1 MTGDFF
7 LTNWFLEA
15 MRWIYSLTCAISE
28 SGFGNVFLTIL
39 ISTILLRALT
49 IFSDIK
55 TRKSSA
61 KMAEVQPEIQ
71 RLQKKY
77 ANDPRRFQA
86 EQTKLMKEK
95 GVSMWGSCLPMLITM
110 PLFFCFIAAFR
121 YWGYEMNLRLLVD
134 ENAMELFKSFKFLW
148 INNIWQPDNGL
159 TPVLAN
165 GASFLAT
172 PQLSNL
178 LYLQEPGVG
187 EKLVEM
193 GLAVTK
199 VYQGGVSYQ
208 LLSNDAA
215 IAIYDAAIQPFLDVY
230 KGYNNGWFVMSIL
243 AGGTNFRELGGY
255 EADEGKHVKWGQIWR
270 GIPTCKLTGEA
281 DRAKLDALGLRLIL
295 DLRSTEEAR
304 REPDYVPDGARLV
317 QICGLCAEDG
327 REISFAPDDIDA
339 LMKGRKETP
348 DGSFFVQ
355 TMYERMLFGNKAFKE
370 LFRALE
376 AGETPI
382 LFHCSAGKDRT
393 GVAAMLI
400 LLALGASDETIC
412 ADYLQTNLCRKA
424 EIEARMAAHAD
435 EIAKDPRRENFHR
448 SAAGVSPEAA
458 PFVLR
463 TIRAKYGNAEN
474 YLEKEYGLT
483 PARLMRLRRMYLE

>member
-208 LLSNDAA
+208 LLSNETA

-243 AGGTNFRELGGY
+243 AGGTNFLSAWLMTKNTPGANE
-255 EADEGKHVKWGQIWR
+255 EAAKSTKWMNYLFPVMSFIFCLNYNAAFAIYW
-270 GIPTCKLTGEA
+270 TLTSVIMIIVN
-281 DRAKLDALGLRLIL
+281 LIL
-295 DLRSTEEAR
+295 NKKFPRTEPAK
-304 REPDYVPDGARLV
+304 
-317 QICGLCAEDG
+317 ED
-327 REISFAPDDIDA
+327 A
-339 LMKGRKETP
+339 
-348 DGSFFVQ
+348 
-355 TMYERMLFGNKAFKE
+355 NK
-370 LFRALE
+370 
-376 AGETPI
+376 
-382 LFHCSAGKDRT
+382 
-393 GVAAMLI
+393 
-400 LLALGASDETIC
+400 
-412 ADYLQTNLCRKA
+412 
-424 EIEARMAAHAD
+424 
-435 EIAKDPRRENFHR
+435 
-448 SAAGVSPEAA
+448 
-458 PFVLR
+458 
-463 TIRAKYGNAEN
+463 
-474 YLEKEYGLT
+474 
-483 PARLMRLRRMYLE
+483 

>member
-243 AGGTNFRELGGY
+243 AGGTNFLSAWLMTKNTPAANE
-255 EADEGKHVKWGQIWR
+255 EAAKSTKWMNYLFPVMSFIFCLNYNAAFAIYW
-270 GIPTCKLTGEA
+270 TLTSVIMIIVN
-281 DRAKLDALGLRLIL
+281 LIL
-295 DLRSTEEAR
+295 NKKFPRTEPAK
-304 REPDYVPDGARLV
+304 
-317 QICGLCAEDG
+317 ED
-327 REISFAPDDIDA
+327 A
-339 LMKGRKETP
+339 
-348 DGSFFVQ
+348 
-355 TMYERMLFGNKAFKE
+355 NK
-370 LFRALE
+370 
-376 AGETPI
+376 
-382 LFHCSAGKDRT
+382 
-393 GVAAMLI
+393 
-400 LLALGASDETIC
+400 
-412 ADYLQTNLCRKA
+412 
-424 EIEARMAAHAD
+424 
-435 EIAKDPRRENFHR
+435 
-448 SAAGVSPEAA
+448 
-458 PFVLR
+458 
-463 TIRAKYGNAEN
+463 
-474 YLEKEYGLT
+474 
-483 PARLMRLRRMYLE
+483 

>member
-28 SGFGNVFLTIL
+28 RGFGNVFLTIL

-121 YWGYEMNLRLLVD
+121 YWGYELNLRLRVD

-230 KGYNNGWFVMSIL
+230 KGYNNGWFIMSIL
-243 AGGTNFRELGGY
+243 AGGTNFLSAWLMTKNTPAANE
-255 EADEGKHVKWGQIWR
+255 EAAKSTKWMNYLFPVMSFIFCLNYNAAFAIYW
-270 GIPTCKLTGEA
+270 TLTSVIMIIVN
-281 DRAKLDALGLRLIL
+281 LIL
-295 DLRSTEEAR
+295 NKKFPRTEPAK
-304 REPDYVPDGARLV
+304 
-317 QICGLCAEDG
+317 ED
-327 REISFAPDDIDA
+327 
-339 LMKGRKETP
+339 
-348 DGSFFVQ
+348 
-355 TMYERMLFGNKAFKE
+355 
-370 LFRALE
+370 
-376 AGETPI
+376 
-382 LFHCSAGKDRT
+382 
-393 GVAAMLI
+393 
-400 LLALGASDETIC
+400 
-412 ADYLQTNLCRKA
+412 ADK
-424 EIEARMAAHAD
+424 
-435 EIAKDPRRENFHR
+435 
-448 SAAGVSPEAA
+448 
-458 PFVLR
+458 
-463 TIRAKYGNAEN
+463 
-474 YLEKEYGLT
+474 
-483 PARLMRLRRMYLE
+483 

>member
-208 LLSNDAA
+208 ILSNDAA

-230 KGYNNGWFVMSIL
+230 KGYNNGWFIMSIL
-243 AGGTNFRELGGY
+243 AGGTNFLSAWLMTKNTPAANE
-255 EADEGKHVKWGQIWR
+255 EAAKSTKWMNYLFPVMSFIFCLNYNAAFAIYW
-270 GIPTCKLTGEA
+270 TLTSVIMIIVN
-281 DRAKLDALGLRLIL
+281 LIL
-295 DLRSTEEAR
+295 NKKFPRTEPAKE
-304 REPDYVPDGARLV
+304 GA
-317 QICGLCAEDG
+317 D
-327 REISFAPDDIDA
+327 
-339 LMKGRKETP
+339 K
-348 DGSFFVQ
+348 
-355 TMYERMLFGNKAFKE
+355 
-370 LFRALE
+370 
-376 AGETPI
+376 
-382 LFHCSAGKDRT
+382 
-393 GVAAMLI
+393 
-400 LLALGASDETIC
+400 
-412 ADYLQTNLCRKA
+412 
-424 EIEARMAAHAD
+424 
-435 EIAKDPRRENFHR
+435 
-448 SAAGVSPEAA
+448 
-458 PFVLR
+458 
-463 TIRAKYGNAEN
+463 
-474 YLEKEYGLT
+474 
-483 PARLMRLRRMYLE
+483 

>member
-39 ISTILLRALT
+39 ISTILLRVLT

-208 LLSNDAA
+208 LLSNETA

-243 AGGTNFRELGGY
+243 AGGTNFLSAWLMTKNTPAANE
-255 EADEGKHVKWGQIWR
+255 EAAKSTKWMNYLFPIMSFIFCLNYNAAFAIYW
-270 GIPTCKLTGEA
+270 TLTSVIMIIVN
-281 DRAKLDALGLRLIL
+281 LIL
-295 DLRSTEEAR
+295 NKKFPRTEPAK
-304 REPDYVPDGARLV
+304 
-317 QICGLCAEDG
+317 ED
-327 REISFAPDDIDA
+327 A
-339 LMKGRKETP
+339 
-348 DGSFFVQ
+348 
-355 TMYERMLFGNKAFKE
+355 NK
-370 LFRALE
+370 
-376 AGETPI
+376 
-382 LFHCSAGKDRT
+382 
-393 GVAAMLI
+393 
-400 LLALGASDETIC
+400 
-412 ADYLQTNLCRKA
+412 
-424 EIEARMAAHAD
+424 
-435 EIAKDPRRENFHR
+435 
-448 SAAGVSPEAA
+448 
-458 PFVLR
+458 
-463 TIRAKYGNAEN
+463 
-474 YLEKEYGLT
+474 
-483 PARLMRLRRMYLE
+483 

>member
-230 KGYNNGWFVMSIL
+230 KGYNNGWFIMSIL
-243 AGGTNFRELGGY
+243 AGGTNFLSAWLMTKNTPAANE
-255 EADEGKHVKWGQIWR
+255 EAATPTKWRNYLFPLMSFIFCLNYNAAFAIYW
-270 GIPTCKLTGEA
+270 TLTSVIMIIVN
-281 DRAKLDALGLRLIL
+281 LIL
-295 DLRSTEEAR
+295 NKKFPRTEPAK
-304 REPDYVPDGARLV
+304 
-317 QICGLCAEDG
+317 ED
-327 REISFAPDDIDA
+327 
-339 LMKGRKETP
+339 
-348 DGSFFVQ
+348 
-355 TMYERMLFGNKAFKE
+355 
-370 LFRALE
+370 
-376 AGETPI
+376 
-382 LFHCSAGKDRT
+382 
-393 GVAAMLI
+393 
-400 LLALGASDETIC
+400 
-412 ADYLQTNLCRKA
+412 ADK
-424 EIEARMAAHAD
+424 
-435 EIAKDPRRENFHR
+435 
-448 SAAGVSPEAA
+448 
-458 PFVLR
+458 
-463 TIRAKYGNAEN
+463 
-474 YLEKEYGLT
+474 
-483 PARLMRLRRMYLE
+483 

>member
-178 LYLQEPGVG
+178 LYLNEPGVG

-230 KGYNNGWFVMSIL
+230 KGYNNGWFIMSIL
-243 AGGTNFRELGGY
+243 AGGTNFLSAWLMTKNTPAANE
-255 EADEGKHVKWGQIWR
+255 EAAKSTKWMNYLFPVMSFIFCLNYNAAFAIYW
-270 GIPTCKLTGEA
+270 TLTSVIMIIVN
-281 DRAKLDALGLRLIL
+281 LIL
-295 DLRSTEEAR
+295 NKKFPRTEPAK
-304 REPDYVPDGARLV
+304 
-317 QICGLCAEDG
+317 ED
-327 REISFAPDDIDA
+327 
-339 LMKGRKETP
+339 
-348 DGSFFVQ
+348 
-355 TMYERMLFGNKAFKE
+355 
-370 LFRALE
+370 
-376 AGETPI
+376 
-382 LFHCSAGKDRT
+382 
-393 GVAAMLI
+393 
-400 LLALGASDETIC
+400 
-412 ADYLQTNLCRKA
+412 ADK
-424 EIEARMAAHAD
+424 
-435 EIAKDPRRENFHR
+435 
-448 SAAGVSPEAA
+448 
-458 PFVLR
+458 
-463 TIRAKYGNAEN
+463 
-474 YLEKEYGLT
+474 
-483 PARLMRLRRMYLE
+483 

>member
-208 LLSNDAA
+208 LLSNDAT

-230 KGYNNGWFVMSIL
+230 KGYNNGWFIMSIL
-243 AGGTNFRELGGY
+243 AGGTNFLSAWLMTKNTPAANE
-255 EADEGKHVKWGQIWR
+255 EAAKSTKWMNYLFPVMSFIFCLNYNAAFAIYW
-270 GIPTCKLTGEA
+270 TLTSVIMIIVN
-281 DRAKLDALGLRLIL
+281 LIL
-295 DLRSTEEAR
+295 NKKFPRTEPAK
-304 REPDYVPDGARLV
+304 
-317 QICGLCAEDG
+317 ED
-327 REISFAPDDIDA
+327 
-339 LMKGRKETP
+339 
-348 DGSFFVQ
+348 
-355 TMYERMLFGNKAFKE
+355 
-370 LFRALE
+370 
-376 AGETPI
+376 
-382 LFHCSAGKDRT
+382 
-393 GVAAMLI
+393 
-400 LLALGASDETIC
+400 
-412 ADYLQTNLCRKA
+412 ADK
-424 EIEARMAAHAD
+424 
-435 EIAKDPRRENFHR
+435 
-448 SAAGVSPEAA
+448 
-458 PFVLR
+458 
-463 TIRAKYGNAEN
+463 
-474 YLEKEYGLT
+474 
-483 PARLMRLRRMYLE
+483 

>member
-28 SGFGNVFLTIL
+28 RGFGNVFLTIL

-243 AGGTNFRELGGY
+243 AGGTNFLSAWLMTKNTPAANE
-255 EADEGKHVKWGQIWR
+255 EAAKSTKWMNYLFPVMSFIFCLNYNAAFAIYW
-270 GIPTCKLTGEA
+270 TLTSVIMIIVN
-281 DRAKLDALGLRLIL
+281 LIL
-295 DLRSTEEAR
+295 NKKFPRTEPAK
-304 REPDYVPDGARLV
+304 
-317 QICGLCAEDG
+317 ED
-327 REISFAPDDIDA
+327 A
-339 LMKGRKETP
+339 
-348 DGSFFVQ
+348 
-355 TMYERMLFGNKAFKE
+355 NK
-370 LFRALE
+370 
-376 AGETPI
+376 
-382 LFHCSAGKDRT
+382 
-393 GVAAMLI
+393 
-400 LLALGASDETIC
+400 
-412 ADYLQTNLCRKA
+412 
-424 EIEARMAAHAD
+424 
-435 EIAKDPRRENFHR
+435 
-448 SAAGVSPEAA
+448 
-458 PFVLR
+458 
-463 TIRAKYGNAEN
+463 
-474 YLEKEYGLT
+474 
-483 PARLMRLRRMYLE
+483 

>member
-208 LLSNDAA
+208 LLSNETA

-230 KGYNNGWFVMSIL
+230 KGYNNGWFIMSIL
-243 AGGTNFRELGGY
+243 AGGTNFLSAWLMTKNTPAANE
-255 EADEGKHVKWGQIWR
+255 EAAKSTKWMNYLFPIMSFIFCLNYNAAFAIYW
-270 GIPTCKLTGEA
+270 TLTSIIMIIVN
-281 DRAKLDALGLRLIL
+281 LIL
-295 DLRSTEEAR
+295 NKKFPRTA
-304 REPDYVPDGARLV
+304 PVK
-317 QICGLCAEDG
+317 ED
-327 REISFAPDDIDA
+327 A
-339 LMKGRKETP
+339 
-348 DGSFFVQ
+348 
-355 TMYERMLFGNKAFKE
+355 NK
-370 LFRALE
+370 
-376 AGETPI
+376 
-382 LFHCSAGKDRT
+382 
-393 GVAAMLI
+393 
-400 LLALGASDETIC
+400 
-412 ADYLQTNLCRKA
+412 
-424 EIEARMAAHAD
+424 
-435 EIAKDPRRENFHR
+435 
-448 SAAGVSPEAA
+448 
-458 PFVLR
+458 
-463 TIRAKYGNAEN
+463 
-474 YLEKEYGLT
+474 
-483 PARLMRLRRMYLE
+483 

>member
-95 GVSMWGSCLPMLITM
+95 GVSMWGSCLPMIITM

-208 LLSNDAA
+208 LLSNETA

-230 KGYNNGWFVMSIL
+230 KGYNNGWFIMSIL
-243 AGGTNFRELGGY
+243 AGGTNFLSAWLMTKNTPAANE
-255 EADEGKHVKWGQIWR
+255 EAAKSTKWMNYLFPVMSFIFCLNYNAAFAIYW
-270 GIPTCKLTGEA
+270 TLTSVIMIIVN
-281 DRAKLDALGLRLIL
+281 LIL
-295 DLRSTEEAR
+295 NKKFPRTEPAK
-304 REPDYVPDGARLV
+304 
-317 QICGLCAEDG
+317 ED
-327 REISFAPDDIDA
+327 
-339 LMKGRKETP
+339 
-348 DGSFFVQ
+348 
-355 TMYERMLFGNKAFKE
+355 
-370 LFRALE
+370 
-376 AGETPI
+376 
-382 LFHCSAGKDRT
+382 
-393 GVAAMLI
+393 
-400 LLALGASDETIC
+400 
-412 ADYLQTNLCRKA
+412 ADK
-424 EIEARMAAHAD
+424 
-435 EIAKDPRRENFHR
+435 
-448 SAAGVSPEAA
+448 
-458 PFVLR
+458 
-463 TIRAKYGNAEN
+463 
-474 YLEKEYGLT
+474 
-483 PARLMRLRRMYLE
+483 

>member
-77 ANDPRRFQA
+77 ANAPRRFEA

-208 LLSNDAA
+208 LLSNETA

-230 KGYNNGWFVMSIL
+230 KGYNNGWFIMSIL
-243 AGGTNFRELGGY
+243 AGGTNFLSAWLMTKNTPAANE
-255 EADEGKHVKWGQIWR
+255 EAAKSTKWMNYLFPVMSFIFCLNYNAAFAIYW
-270 GIPTCKLTGEA
+270 TLTSVIMIIVN
-281 DRAKLDALGLRLIL
+281 LIL
-295 DLRSTEEAR
+295 NKKFPRTEPAK
-304 REPDYVPDGARLV
+304 
-317 QICGLCAEDG
+317 ED
-327 REISFAPDDIDA
+327 
-339 LMKGRKETP
+339 
-348 DGSFFVQ
+348 
-355 TMYERMLFGNKAFKE
+355 
-370 LFRALE
+370 
-376 AGETPI
+376 
-382 LFHCSAGKDRT
+382 
-393 GVAAMLI
+393 
-400 LLALGASDETIC
+400 
-412 ADYLQTNLCRKA
+412 ADK
-424 EIEARMAAHAD
+424 
-435 EIAKDPRRENFHR
+435 
-448 SAAGVSPEAA
+448 
-458 PFVLR
+458 
-463 TIRAKYGNAEN
+463 
-474 YLEKEYGLT
+474 
-483 PARLMRLRRMYLE
+483 

>member
-172 PQLSNL
+172 PELSNL
-178 LYLQEPGVG
+178 LYLNEPGVG

-208 LLSNDAA
+208 ILSNETA

-243 AGGTNFRELGGY
+243 AGGTNFLSAWLMTKNTPAANE
-255 EADEGKHVKWGQIWR
+255 EAAKSTKWMNYLFPVMSFIFCLNYNAAFAIYW
-270 GIPTCKLTGEA
+270 TLTSVIMIIVN
-281 DRAKLDALGLRLIL
+281 LIL
-295 DLRSTEEAR
+295 NKKFPRTEPAK
-304 REPDYVPDGARLV
+304 
-317 QICGLCAEDG
+317 ED
-327 REISFAPDDIDA
+327 A
-339 LMKGRKETP
+339 
-348 DGSFFVQ
+348 
-355 TMYERMLFGNKAFKE
+355 NK
-370 LFRALE
+370 
-376 AGETPI
+376 
-382 LFHCSAGKDRT
+382 
-393 GVAAMLI
+393 
-400 LLALGASDETIC
+400 
-412 ADYLQTNLCRKA
+412 
-424 EIEARMAAHAD
+424 
-435 EIAKDPRRENFHR
+435 
-448 SAAGVSPEAA
+448 
-458 PFVLR
+458 
-463 TIRAKYGNAEN
+463 
-474 YLEKEYGLT
+474 
-483 PARLMRLRRMYLE
+483 

>member
-15 MRWIYSLTCAISE
+15 MRWIYSLTCAISA

-208 LLSNDAA
+208 LLSNETA

-230 KGYNNGWFVMSIL
+230 KGYNNGWFIMSIL
-243 AGGTNFRELGGY
+243 AGGTNFLSAWLMTKNTPAANE
-255 EADEGKHVKWGQIWR
+255 EAAKSTKWMNYLFPVMSFIFCLNYNAAFAIYW
-270 GIPTCKLTGEA
+270 TLTSVIMIIVN
-281 DRAKLDALGLRLIL
+281 LIL
-295 DLRSTEEAR
+295 NKKFPRTEPAK
-304 REPDYVPDGARLV
+304 
-317 QICGLCAEDG
+317 ED
-327 REISFAPDDIDA
+327 
-339 LMKGRKETP
+339 
-348 DGSFFVQ
+348 
-355 TMYERMLFGNKAFKE
+355 
-370 LFRALE
+370 
-376 AGETPI
+376 
-382 LFHCSAGKDRT
+382 
-393 GVAAMLI
+393 
-400 LLALGASDETIC
+400 
-412 ADYLQTNLCRKA
+412 ADK
-424 EIEARMAAHAD
+424 
-435 EIAKDPRRENFHR
+435 
-448 SAAGVSPEAA
+448 
-458 PFVLR
+458 
-463 TIRAKYGNAEN
+463 
-474 YLEKEYGLT
+474 
-483 PARLMRLRRMYLE
+483 

>member
-39 ISTILLRALT
+39 ISTILLRVLT

-208 LLSNDAA
+208 LLSNETA

-230 KGYNNGWFVMSIL
+230 KGYNNGWFIMSIL
-243 AGGTNFRELGGY
+243 AGGTNFLSAWLMTKNTPAANE
-255 EADEGKHVKWGQIWR
+255 EAAKSTKWMNYLFPVMSFIFCLNYNAAFAIYW
-270 GIPTCKLTGEA
+270 TLTSVIMIIVN
-281 DRAKLDALGLRLIL
+281 LIL
-295 DLRSTEEAR
+295 NKKFPRTEPAK
-304 REPDYVPDGARLV
+304 
-317 QICGLCAEDG
+317 ED
-327 REISFAPDDIDA
+327 
-339 LMKGRKETP
+339 
-348 DGSFFVQ
+348 
-355 TMYERMLFGNKAFKE
+355 
-370 LFRALE
+370 
-376 AGETPI
+376 
-382 LFHCSAGKDRT
+382 
-393 GVAAMLI
+393 
-400 LLALGASDETIC
+400 
-412 ADYLQTNLCRKA
+412 ADK
-424 EIEARMAAHAD
+424 
-435 EIAKDPRRENFHR
+435 
-448 SAAGVSPEAA
+448 
-458 PFVLR
+458 
-463 TIRAKYGNAEN
+463 
-474 YLEKEYGLT
+474 
-483 PARLMRLRRMYLE
+483 

>member
-199 VYQGGVSYQ
+199 VYQGGASYQ

-230 KGYNNGWFVMSIL
+230 KGYNNGWFIMSIL
-243 AGGTNFRELGGY
+243 AGGTNFLSAWLMTKNTPAANE
-255 EADEGKHVKWGQIWR
+255 EAAKSTKWMNYLFPIMSFIFCLNYNAAFAIYW
-270 GIPTCKLTGEA
+270 TLTSVIMIIVN
-281 DRAKLDALGLRLIL
+281 LIL
-295 DLRSTEEAR
+295 NKKFPRTEPAK
-304 REPDYVPDGARLV
+304 
-317 QICGLCAEDG
+317 ED
-327 REISFAPDDIDA
+327 A
-339 LMKGRKETP
+339 
-348 DGSFFVQ
+348 
-355 TMYERMLFGNKAFKE
+355 NK
-370 LFRALE
+370 
-376 AGETPI
+376 
-382 LFHCSAGKDRT
+382 
-393 GVAAMLI
+393 
-400 LLALGASDETIC
+400 
-412 ADYLQTNLCRKA
+412 
-424 EIEARMAAHAD
+424 
-435 EIAKDPRRENFHR
+435 
-448 SAAGVSPEAA
+448 
-458 PFVLR
+458 
-463 TIRAKYGNAEN
+463 
-474 YLEKEYGLT
+474 
-483 PARLMRLRRMYLE
+483 

>member
-15 MRWIYSLTCAISE
+15 MRWIYSLTCSISE

-243 AGGTNFRELGGY
+243 AGGTNFLSAWLMTKNTPAANE
-255 EADEGKHVKWGQIWR
+255 EAAKSTKWMNYLFPVMSFIFCLNYNAAFAIYW
-270 GIPTCKLTGEA
+270 TLTSVIMIIVN
-281 DRAKLDALGLRLIL
+281 LIL
-295 DLRSTEEAR
+295 NKKFPRTE
-304 REPDYVPDGARLV
+304 PVK
-317 QICGLCAEDG
+317 ED
-327 REISFAPDDIDA
+327 A
-339 LMKGRKETP
+339 
-348 DGSFFVQ
+348 
-355 TMYERMLFGNKAFKE
+355 NK
-370 LFRALE
+370 
-376 AGETPI
+376 
-382 LFHCSAGKDRT
+382 
-393 GVAAMLI
+393 
-400 LLALGASDETIC
+400 
-412 ADYLQTNLCRKA
+412 
-424 EIEARMAAHAD
+424 
-435 EIAKDPRRENFHR
+435 
-448 SAAGVSPEAA
+448 
-458 PFVLR
+458 
-463 TIRAKYGNAEN
+463 
-474 YLEKEYGLT
+474 
-483 PARLMRLRRMYLE
+483 

>member
-15 MRWIYSLTCAISE
+15 MRWIYSLTCSISA

-159 TPVLAN
+159 APVLAYC
-165 GASFLAT
+165 ASFLAT

-243 AGGTNFRELGGY
+243 AGGTNFLSAWLMTKNTPAANE
-255 EADEGKHVKWGQIWR
+255 EAAKSTKWMNYLFPVMSFIFCLNYNAAFAIYW
-270 GIPTCKLTGEA
+270 TLTSVIMIIVN
-281 DRAKLDALGLRLIL
+281 LIL
-295 DLRSTEEAR
+295 NKKFPRTE
-304 REPDYVPDGARLV
+304 PVK
-317 QICGLCAEDG
+317 ED
-327 REISFAPDDIDA
+327 A
-339 LMKGRKETP
+339 
-348 DGSFFVQ
+348 
-355 TMYERMLFGNKAFKE
+355 NK
-370 LFRALE
+370 
-376 AGETPI
+376 
-382 LFHCSAGKDRT
+382 
-393 GVAAMLI
+393 
-400 LLALGASDETIC
+400 
-412 ADYLQTNLCRKA
+412 
-424 EIEARMAAHAD
+424 
-435 EIAKDPRRENFHR
+435 
-448 SAAGVSPEAA
+448 
-458 PFVLR
+458 
-463 TIRAKYGNAEN
+463 
-474 YLEKEYGLT
+474 
-483 PARLMRLRRMYLE
+483 

>member
-121 YWGYEMNLRLLVD
+121 YWGYETNLRLLVD

-230 KGYNNGWFVMSIL
+230 KGYNNGWFIMSIL
-243 AGGTNFRELGGY
+243 AGGTNFLSAWLMTKNTPAANE
-255 EADEGKHVKWGQIWR
+255 EAAKSTKWMNYLFPVMSFIFCLNYNAAFAIYW
-270 GIPTCKLTGEA
+270 TLTSVIMIIVN
-281 DRAKLDALGLRLIL
+281 LIL
-295 DLRSTEEAR
+295 NKKFPRTEPAK
-304 REPDYVPDGARLV
+304 
-317 QICGLCAEDG
+317 ED
-327 REISFAPDDIDA
+327 
-339 LMKGRKETP
+339 
-348 DGSFFVQ
+348 
-355 TMYERMLFGNKAFKE
+355 
-370 LFRALE
+370 
-376 AGETPI
+376 
-382 LFHCSAGKDRT
+382 
-393 GVAAMLI
+393 
-400 LLALGASDETIC
+400 
-412 ADYLQTNLCRKA
+412 ADK
-424 EIEARMAAHAD
+424 
-435 EIAKDPRRENFHR
+435 
-448 SAAGVSPEAA
+448 
-458 PFVLR
+458 
-463 TIRAKYGNAEN
+463 
-474 YLEKEYGLT
+474 
-483 PARLMRLRRMYLE
+483 

>member
-77 ANDPRRFQA
+77 ANDPRRFQT

-208 LLSNDAA
+208 LLSNETA

-230 KGYNNGWFVMSIL
+230 KGYNNGWFIMSIL
-243 AGGTNFRELGGY
+243 AGGTNFLSAWLMTKNTPAANE
-255 EADEGKHVKWGQIWR
+255 EAAKSTKWMNYLFPVMSFIFCLNYNAAFAIYW
-270 GIPTCKLTGEA
+270 TLTSVIMIIVN
-281 DRAKLDALGLRLIL
+281 LIL
-295 DLRSTEEAR
+295 NKKFPRTEPAK
-304 REPDYVPDGARLV
+304 
-317 QICGLCAEDG
+317 ED
-327 REISFAPDDIDA
+327 A
-339 LMKGRKETP
+339 
-348 DGSFFVQ
+348 
-355 TMYERMLFGNKAFKE
+355 NK
-370 LFRALE
+370 
-376 AGETPI
+376 
-382 LFHCSAGKDRT
+382 
-393 GVAAMLI
+393 
-400 LLALGASDETIC
+400 
-412 ADYLQTNLCRKA
+412 
-424 EIEARMAAHAD
+424 
-435 EIAKDPRRENFHR
+435 
-448 SAAGVSPEAA
+448 
-458 PFVLR
+458 
-463 TIRAKYGNAEN
+463 
-474 YLEKEYGLT
+474 
-483 PARLMRLRRMYLE
+483 

>member
-243 AGGTNFRELGGY
+243 AGGTNFLSAWLMTKNTPAANE
-255 EADEGKHVKWGQIWR
+255 EAAKSTKWMNYLFPIMSFIFCLNYNAAFAIYW
-270 GIPTCKLTGEA
+270 TLTSVIMIIVN
-281 DRAKLDALGLRLIL
+281 LIL
-295 DLRSTEEAR
+295 NKKFPRTE
-304 REPDYVPDGARLV
+304 PVK
-317 QICGLCAEDG
+317 ED
-327 REISFAPDDIDA
+327 A
-339 LMKGRKETP
+339 
-348 DGSFFVQ
+348 
-355 TMYERMLFGNKAFKE
+355 NK
-370 LFRALE
+370 
-376 AGETPI
+376 
-382 LFHCSAGKDRT
+382 
-393 GVAAMLI
+393 
-400 LLALGASDETIC
+400 
-412 ADYLQTNLCRKA
+412 
-424 EIEARMAAHAD
+424 
-435 EIAKDPRRENFHR
+435 
-448 SAAGVSPEAA
+448 
-458 PFVLR
+458 
-463 TIRAKYGNAEN
+463 
-474 YLEKEYGLT
+474 
-483 PARLMRLRRMYLE
+483 

>member
-165 GASFLAT
+165 GASFLTT

-208 LLSNDAA
+208 LLSNETA

-230 KGYNNGWFVMSIL
+230 KGYNNGWFIMSIL
-243 AGGTNFRELGGY
+243 AGGTNFLSAWLMTKNTPAANE
-255 EADEGKHVKWGQIWR
+255 EAAKSTKWMNYLFPIMSFIFCLNYNAAFAIYW
-270 GIPTCKLTGEA
+270 TLTSVIMIIVN
-281 DRAKLDALGLRLIL
+281 LIL
-295 DLRSTEEAR
+295 NKKFPRTEPAK
-304 REPDYVPDGARLV
+304 
-317 QICGLCAEDG
+317 ED
-327 REISFAPDDIDA
+327 
-339 LMKGRKETP
+339 
-348 DGSFFVQ
+348 
-355 TMYERMLFGNKAFKE
+355 
-370 LFRALE
+370 
-376 AGETPI
+376 
-382 LFHCSAGKDRT
+382 
-393 GVAAMLI
+393 
-400 LLALGASDETIC
+400 
-412 ADYLQTNLCRKA
+412 ADK
-424 EIEARMAAHAD
+424 
-435 EIAKDPRRENFHR
+435 
-448 SAAGVSPEAA
+448 
-458 PFVLR
+458 
-463 TIRAKYGNAEN
+463 
-474 YLEKEYGLT
+474 
-483 PARLMRLRRMYLE
+483 

>member
-86 EQTKLMKEK
+86 EQTNLMKEK

-208 LLSNDAA
+208 LLSNETA

-230 KGYNNGWFVMSIL
+230 KGYNNGWFIMSIL
-243 AGGTNFRELGGY
+243 AGGTNFLSAWLMTKNTPAANE
-255 EADEGKHVKWGQIWR
+255 EAAKSTKWMNYLFPVMSFIFCLNYNAAFAIYW
-270 GIPTCKLTGEA
+270 TLTSVIMIIVN
-281 DRAKLDALGLRLIL
+281 LIL
-295 DLRSTEEAR
+295 NKKFPRTEPAK
-304 REPDYVPDGARLV
+304 
-317 QICGLCAEDG
+317 ED
-327 REISFAPDDIDA
+327 
-339 LMKGRKETP
+339 
-348 DGSFFVQ
+348 
-355 TMYERMLFGNKAFKE
+355 
-370 LFRALE
+370 
-376 AGETPI
+376 
-382 LFHCSAGKDRT
+382 
-393 GVAAMLI
+393 
-400 LLALGASDETIC
+400 
-412 ADYLQTNLCRKA
+412 ADK
-424 EIEARMAAHAD
+424 
-435 EIAKDPRRENFHR
+435 
-448 SAAGVSPEAA
+448 
-458 PFVLR
+458 
-463 TIRAKYGNAEN
+463 
-474 YLEKEYGLT
+474 
-483 PARLMRLRRMYLE
+483 

>member
-61 KMAEVQPEIQ
+61 KMAEVHPEI

-230 KGYNNGWFVMSIL
+230 KGYNNGWFIMSIL
-243 AGGTNFRELGGY
+243 AGGTNFLSAWLMTKNTPAANE
-255 EADEGKHVKWGQIWR
+255 EAAKSTKWMNYLFPVMSFIFCLNYNAAFAIYW
-270 GIPTCKLTGEA
+270 TLTSVIMIIVN
-281 DRAKLDALGLRLIL
+281 LIL
-295 DLRSTEEAR
+295 NKKFPRTEPAK
-304 REPDYVPDGARLV
+304 
-317 QICGLCAEDG
+317 ED
-327 REISFAPDDIDA
+327 A
-339 LMKGRKETP
+339 
-348 DGSFFVQ
+348 
-355 TMYERMLFGNKAFKE
+355 NK
-370 LFRALE
+370 
-376 AGETPI
+376 
-382 LFHCSAGKDRT
+382 
-393 GVAAMLI
+393 
-400 LLALGASDETIC
+400 
-412 ADYLQTNLCRKA
+412 
-424 EIEARMAAHAD
+424 
-435 EIAKDPRRENFHR
+435 
-448 SAAGVSPEAA
+448 
-458 PFVLR
+458 
-463 TIRAKYGNAEN
+463 
-474 YLEKEYGLT
+474 
-483 PARLMRLRRMYLE
+483 

>member
-95 GVSMWGSCLPMLITM
+95 GVSMWGSCMPMLITM

-208 LLSNDAA
+208 ILSNETA

-243 AGGTNFRELGGY
+243 AGGTNFLSAWLMTKNTPAANE
-255 EADEGKHVKWGQIWR
+255 EAAKSTKWMNYLFPIMSFIFCLNYNAAFAIYW
-270 GIPTCKLTGEA
+270 TLTSVIMIIVN
-281 DRAKLDALGLRLIL
+281 LIL
-295 DLRSTEEAR
+295 NKKFPKTE
-304 REPDYVPDGARLV
+304 PVK
-317 QICGLCAEDG
+317 ED
-327 REISFAPDDIDA
+327 
-339 LMKGRKETP
+339 
-348 DGSFFVQ
+348 
-355 TMYERMLFGNKAFKE
+355 
-370 LFRALE
+370 
-376 AGETPI
+376 
-382 LFHCSAGKDRT
+382 
-393 GVAAMLI
+393 
-400 LLALGASDETIC
+400 
-412 ADYLQTNLCRKA
+412 ADK
-424 EIEARMAAHAD
+424 
-435 EIAKDPRRENFHR
+435 
-448 SAAGVSPEAA
+448 
-458 PFVLR
+458 
-463 TIRAKYGNAEN
+463 
-474 YLEKEYGLT
+474 
-483 PARLMRLRRMYLE
+483 

>member
-95 GVSMWGSCLPMLITM
+95 GVSMWGSCLPMIITM

-208 LLSNDAA
+208 LLSNETA

-243 AGGTNFRELGGY
+243 AGGTNFLSAWLMTKNTPAANE
-255 EADEGKHVKWGQIWR
+255 EAAKSTKWMNYLFPVMSFIFCLNYNAAFAIYW
-270 GIPTCKLTGEA
+270 TLTSVIMIIVN
-281 DRAKLDALGLRLIL
+281 LIL
-295 DLRSTEEAR
+295 NKKFPRTEPAK
-304 REPDYVPDGARLV
+304 
-317 QICGLCAEDG
+317 ED
-327 REISFAPDDIDA
+327 
-339 LMKGRKETP
+339 
-348 DGSFFVQ
+348 
-355 TMYERMLFGNKAFKE
+355 
-370 LFRALE
+370 
-376 AGETPI
+376 
-382 LFHCSAGKDRT
+382 
-393 GVAAMLI
+393 
-400 LLALGASDETIC
+400 
-412 ADYLQTNLCRKA
+412 ADK
-424 EIEARMAAHAD
+424 
-435 EIAKDPRRENFHR
+435 
-448 SAAGVSPEAA
+448 
-458 PFVLR
+458 
-463 TIRAKYGNAEN
+463 
-474 YLEKEYGLT
+474 
-483 PARLMRLRRMYLE
+483 

>member
-39 ISTILLRALT
+39 ISIILLRALT

-159 TPVLAN
+159 APVLAN

-208 LLSNDAA
+208 LLSNETA

-230 KGYNNGWFVMSIL
+230 KGYNNGWFIMSIL
-243 AGGTNFRELGGY
+243 AGGTNFLSAWLMTKNTPAANE
-255 EADEGKHVKWGQIWR
+255 EAAKSTKWMNYLFPIMSFIFCLNYNAAFAIYW
-270 GIPTCKLTGEA
+270 TLTSVIMIIVN
-281 DRAKLDALGLRLIL
+281 LIL
-295 DLRSTEEAR
+295 NKKFPRTEPAK
-304 REPDYVPDGARLV
+304 
-317 QICGLCAEDG
+317 ED
-327 REISFAPDDIDA
+327 
-339 LMKGRKETP
+339 
-348 DGSFFVQ
+348 
-355 TMYERMLFGNKAFKE
+355 
-370 LFRALE
+370 
-376 AGETPI
+376 
-382 LFHCSAGKDRT
+382 
-393 GVAAMLI
+393 
-400 LLALGASDETIC
+400 
-412 ADYLQTNLCRKA
+412 ADK
-424 EIEARMAAHAD
+424 
-435 EIAKDPRRENFHR
+435 
-448 SAAGVSPEAA
+448 
-458 PFVLR
+458 
-463 TIRAKYGNAEN
+463 
-474 YLEKEYGLT
+474 
-483 PARLMRLRRMYLE
+483 

>member
-15 MRWIYSLTCAISE
+15 MRWIYSLTCSISA

-230 KGYNNGWFVMSIL
+230 KGYNNGWFIMSIL
-243 AGGTNFRELGGY
+243 AGGTNFLSAWLMTKNNPPATGD
-255 EADEGKHVKWGQIWR
+255 AAKSTKWMNYLFPVMSFIFCLNYNAAFAIYW
-270 GIPTCKLTGEA
+270 TLTSVIMIIVN
-281 DRAKLDALGLRLIL
+281 LIL
-295 DLRSTEEAR
+295 NKKFPRTEPAK
-304 REPDYVPDGARLV
+304 
-317 QICGLCAEDG
+317 ED
-327 REISFAPDDIDA
+327 
-339 LMKGRKETP
+339 
-348 DGSFFVQ
+348 
-355 TMYERMLFGNKAFKE
+355 
-370 LFRALE
+370 
-376 AGETPI
+376 
-382 LFHCSAGKDRT
+382 
-393 GVAAMLI
+393 
-400 LLALGASDETIC
+400 
-412 ADYLQTNLCRKA
+412 ADK
-424 EIEARMAAHAD
+424 
-435 EIAKDPRRENFHR
+435 
-448 SAAGVSPEAA
+448 
-458 PFVLR
+458 
-463 TIRAKYGNAEN
+463 
-474 YLEKEYGLT
+474 
-483 PARLMRLRRMYLE
+483 

>member
-208 LLSNDAA
+208 LLSNETA

-243 AGGTNFRELGGY
+243 AGGTNFLSAWLMTTNTPAANE
-255 EADEGKHVKWGQIWR
+255 EAAKSTKWMNYLFPVMSFIFCLNYNAAFAIYWA
-270 GIPTCKLTGEA
+270 LTSVIMIIVN
-281 DRAKLDALGLRLIL
+281 LIL
-295 DLRSTEEAR
+295 NKKFPRTEPAK
-304 REPDYVPDGARLV
+304 
-317 QICGLCAEDG
+317 ED
-327 REISFAPDDIDA
+327 
-339 LMKGRKETP
+339 
-348 DGSFFVQ
+348 
-355 TMYERMLFGNKAFKE
+355 
-370 LFRALE
+370 
-376 AGETPI
+376 
-382 LFHCSAGKDRT
+382 
-393 GVAAMLI
+393 
-400 LLALGASDETIC
+400 
-412 ADYLQTNLCRKA
+412 ADK
-424 EIEARMAAHAD
+424 
-435 EIAKDPRRENFHR
+435 
-448 SAAGVSPEAA
+448 
-458 PFVLR
+458 
-463 TIRAKYGNAEN
+463 
-474 YLEKEYGLT
+474 
-483 PARLMRLRRMYLE
+483 

>member
-95 GVSMWGSCLPMLITM
+95 GVSIWGSCLPMLITM

-208 LLSNDAA
+208 ILSNDAA

-230 KGYNNGWFVMSIL
+230 KGYNNGWFIMSIL
-243 AGGTNFRELGGY
+243 AGGTNFLSAWLMTKNTPAANE
-255 EADEGKHVKWGQIWR
+255 EAAKSTKWMNYLFPIMSFIFCLNYNAAFAIYW
-270 GIPTCKLTGEA
+270 TLTSVIMIIVN
-281 DRAKLDALGLRLIL
+281 LIL
-295 DLRSTEEAR
+295 NKKFPRTEPAK
-304 REPDYVPDGARLV
+304 
-317 QICGLCAEDG
+317 ED
-327 REISFAPDDIDA
+327 A
-339 LMKGRKETP
+339 
-348 DGSFFVQ
+348 
-355 TMYERMLFGNKAFKE
+355 NK
-370 LFRALE
+370 
-376 AGETPI
+376 
-382 LFHCSAGKDRT
+382 
-393 GVAAMLI
+393 
-400 LLALGASDETIC
+400 
-412 ADYLQTNLCRKA
+412 
-424 EIEARMAAHAD
+424 
-435 EIAKDPRRENFHR
+435 
-448 SAAGVSPEAA
+448 
-458 PFVLR
+458 
-463 TIRAKYGNAEN
+463 
-474 YLEKEYGLT
+474 
-483 PARLMRLRRMYLE
+483 

>member
-208 LLSNDAA
+208 LLSNVAA

-230 KGYNNGWFVMSIL
+230 KGYNNGWFIMSIL
-243 AGGTNFRELGGY
+243 AGGTNFLSAWLMTKNTPAANE
-255 EADEGKHVKWGQIWR
+255 EAAKSTKWMNYLFPVMSFIFCLNYNAAFAIYW
-270 GIPTCKLTGEA
+270 TLTSVIMIIVN
-281 DRAKLDALGLRLIL
+281 LIL
-295 DLRSTEEAR
+295 NKKFPRTEPAK
-304 REPDYVPDGARLV
+304 
-317 QICGLCAEDG
+317 ED
-327 REISFAPDDIDA
+327 
-339 LMKGRKETP
+339 
-348 DGSFFVQ
+348 
-355 TMYERMLFGNKAFKE
+355 
-370 LFRALE
+370 
-376 AGETPI
+376 
-382 LFHCSAGKDRT
+382 
-393 GVAAMLI
+393 
-400 LLALGASDETIC
+400 
-412 ADYLQTNLCRKA
+412 ADK
-424 EIEARMAAHAD
+424 
-435 EIAKDPRRENFHR
+435 
-448 SAAGVSPEAA
+448 
-458 PFVLR
+458 
-463 TIRAKYGNAEN
+463 
-474 YLEKEYGLT
+474 
-483 PARLMRLRRMYLE
+483 

>member
-71 RLQKKY
+71 QLQKKY

-86 EQTKLMKEK
+86 EQTKLMEEK

-208 LLSNDAA
+208 ILSNETA

-243 AGGTNFRELGGY
+243 AGGTNFLSAWLMTKNTPAANE
-255 EADEGKHVKWGQIWR
+255 EAAKSTKWMNYLFPIMSFIFCLNYNAAFAIYW
-270 GIPTCKLTGEA
+270 TLTSVIMIIVN
-281 DRAKLDALGLRLIL
+281 LIL
-295 DLRSTEEAR
+295 NKKFPKTE
-304 REPDYVPDGARLV
+304 PVK
-317 QICGLCAEDG
+317 ED
-327 REISFAPDDIDA
+327 
-339 LMKGRKETP
+339 
-348 DGSFFVQ
+348 
-355 TMYERMLFGNKAFKE
+355 
-370 LFRALE
+370 
-376 AGETPI
+376 
-382 LFHCSAGKDRT
+382 
-393 GVAAMLI
+393 
-400 LLALGASDETIC
+400 
-412 ADYLQTNLCRKA
+412 ADK
-424 EIEARMAAHAD
+424 
-435 EIAKDPRRENFHR
+435 
-448 SAAGVSPEAA
+448 
-458 PFVLR
+458 
-463 TIRAKYGNAEN
+463 
-474 YLEKEYGLT
+474 
-483 PARLMRLRRMYLE
+483 

>member
-172 PQLSNL
+172 TQLSNL

-230 KGYNNGWFVMSIL
+230 KGYNNGWFIMSIL
-243 AGGTNFRELGGY
+243 AGGTNFLSAWLMTKNTPAANE
-255 EADEGKHVKWGQIWR
+255 EAAKSTKWMNYLFPVMSFIFCLNYNAAFAIYW
-270 GIPTCKLTGEA
+270 TLTSVIMIIVN
-281 DRAKLDALGLRLIL
+281 LIL
-295 DLRSTEEAR
+295 NKKFPRTEPAK
-304 REPDYVPDGARLV
+304 
-317 QICGLCAEDG
+317 ED
-327 REISFAPDDIDA
+327 A
-339 LMKGRKETP
+339 
-348 DGSFFVQ
+348 
-355 TMYERMLFGNKAFKE
+355 NK
-370 LFRALE
+370 
-376 AGETPI
+376 
-382 LFHCSAGKDRT
+382 
-393 GVAAMLI
+393 
-400 LLALGASDETIC
+400 
-412 ADYLQTNLCRKA
+412 
-424 EIEARMAAHAD
+424 
-435 EIAKDPRRENFHR
+435 
-448 SAAGVSPEAA
+448 
-458 PFVLR
+458 
-463 TIRAKYGNAEN
+463 
-474 YLEKEYGLT
+474 
-483 PARLMRLRRMYLE
+483 

>member
-208 LLSNDAA
+208 ILSNDAA

-230 KGYNNGWFVMSIL
+230 KGYNNGWFIMSIL
-243 AGGTNFRELGGY
+243 AGGTNFLSAWLMTKNTPAANE
-255 EADEGKHVKWGQIWR
+255 EAAKSTKWMNYLFPIMSFIFCLNYNAAFAIYW
-270 GIPTCKLTGEA
+270 TLTSVIMIIVN
-281 DRAKLDALGLRLIL
+281 LIL
-295 DLRSTEEAR
+295 NKKFPRTEPAK
-304 REPDYVPDGARLV
+304 
-317 QICGLCAEDG
+317 ED
-327 REISFAPDDIDA
+327 
-339 LMKGRKETP
+339 
-348 DGSFFVQ
+348 
-355 TMYERMLFGNKAFKE
+355 
-370 LFRALE
+370 
-376 AGETPI
+376 
-382 LFHCSAGKDRT
+382 
-393 GVAAMLI
+393 
-400 LLALGASDETIC
+400 
-412 ADYLQTNLCRKA
+412 ADK
-424 EIEARMAAHAD
+424 
-435 EIAKDPRRENFHR
+435 
-448 SAAGVSPEAA
+448 
-458 PFVLR
+458 
-463 TIRAKYGNAEN
+463 
-474 YLEKEYGLT
+474 
-483 PARLMRLRRMYLE
+483 